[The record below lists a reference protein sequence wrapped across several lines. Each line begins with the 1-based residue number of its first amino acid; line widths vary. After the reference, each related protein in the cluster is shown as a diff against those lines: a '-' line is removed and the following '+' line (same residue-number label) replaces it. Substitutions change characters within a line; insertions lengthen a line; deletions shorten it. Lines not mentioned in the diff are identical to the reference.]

1 MTIKNKT
8 DEIIDL
14 TNLNIFDAAN
24 KIVMISTN
32 NLTHNISQ
40 KSNAKLQ
47 VLILQTYLKNF
58 PISNIIE
65 FI

>member
-24 KIVMISTN
+24 KIVMISTS

-40 KSNAKLQ
+40 KIRCKVASSDITDL
-47 VLILQTYLKNF
+47 LKNF